1 MSAYFE
7 GKKNNKQKRNLKHF
21 NELLLNKQ
29 RFSTW
34 TANTRFV
41 VEALRL
47 MTEWYLSSCYFF
59 PNYNLIIF
67 FFQI

>member
-7 GKKNNKQKRNLKHF
+7 EKNKNKQKRNLKHF
-21 NELLLNKQ
+21 TELLLNIQ

-47 MTEWYLSSCYFF
+47 MTEWFF
-59 PNYNLIIF
+59 LKVLVI
-67 FFQI
+67 FFQIII

>member
-7 GKKNNKQKRNLKHF
+7 EKKTNKQKRNLKHF
-21 NELLLNKQ
+21 TELLLNIQ

-47 MTEWYLSSCYFF
+47 MTEWYF
-59 PNYNLIIF
+59 
-67 FFQI
+67 